1 MKKTLLVAGIVA
13 VALLAGLVGCSVE
26 TGGIRTEPL
35 SINLN
40 SQQTGIWVS
49 GQGKITVT
57 PDIATLTLGVSAQA
71 ATVADAQAQ
80 AAAAMNKV
88 MAALTGNGV
97 DQKDIKTQYFNIQQ
111 VTRYDNKTQQEV
123 VIGYRVSN
131 TVTAKVRA
139 VDKTGTVI
147 DAVAAAGGDLTRV
160 NGISF
165 SVDQPE
171 KYYAQARELAM
182 KDAKAKAEQMASL
195 GGVKLGRPTYVT
207 ENAYYPPVPYP
218 MGALKAEAAAADT
231 TPISPGETDIILN
244 VQVTYAIQ

>member
-49 GQGKITVT
+49 GQGKVTVT
-57 PDIATLTLGVSAQA
+57 PDIATLTLGVS
-71 ATVADAQAQ
+71 AQ

-97 DQKDIKTQYFNIQQ
+97 AEKDIKTQYFNIQQ
-111 VTRYDNKTQQEV
+111 VTRYDNKTQLEV

-207 ENAYYPPVPYP
+207 ENAYNPPVPYP
-218 MGALKAEAAAADT
+218 MGALKAEAAAVDT

>member
-13 VALLAGLVGCSVE
+13 VTLLAGLAGCSVE
-26 TGGIRTEPL
+26 TGGIRTEPP

-40 SQQTGIWVS
+40 SQQTGIWVN

-71 ATVADAQAQ
+71 ATVADAQSQ

-97 DQKDIKTQYFNIQQ
+97 AQKDIKTQYFNIQQ
-111 VTRYDNKTQQEV
+111 VTRYDKDTQQEV

-139 VDKTGTVI
+139 VDKVGTVI
-147 DAVAAAGGDLTRV
+147 DAVAAVGGDLTRV

-182 KDAKAKAEQMASL
+182 KDAKAKAEQMATL
-195 GGVKLGRPTYVT
+195 GGVKLGKPTYVS
-207 ENAYYPPVPYP
+207 ENSYTPPIPYP
-218 MGALKAEAAAADT
+218 MPALRSEAAAAPT

>member
-13 VALLAGLVGCSVE
+13 VALLAGLVGCGVE

-35 SINLN
+35 SINMN

-49 GQGKITVT
+49 GQGKITVA

-80 AAAAMNKV
+80 AATAMNKV

-97 DQKDIKTQYFNIQQ
+97 AQKDIKTQYFNIQQ
-111 VTRYDNKTQQEV
+111 VTRYDKDTQKEV

-139 VDKTGTVI
+139 MDKVGTVI

-182 KDAKAKAEQMASL
+182 NDAKAKAEQMASL
-195 GGVKLGRPTYVT
+195 GGVKLGGPTYVT

-218 MGALKAEAAAADT
+218 MGAYKSEAAPAPT